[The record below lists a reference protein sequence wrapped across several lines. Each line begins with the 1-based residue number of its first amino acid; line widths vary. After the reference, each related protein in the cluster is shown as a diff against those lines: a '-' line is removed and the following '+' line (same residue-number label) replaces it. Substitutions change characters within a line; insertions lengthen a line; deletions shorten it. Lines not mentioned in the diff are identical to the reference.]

1 MDYYPENNSYND
13 DDAKDSDAHFSG
25 MEEIFVE
32 LASSQRLSIIFMISC
47 QRLRLSTLAK
57 SLNLTIQEVH
67 RNTNRLSDAGLIEK
81 NSEGVFSLTTFGN
94 AITRQLPIFDF
105 LSSNKGYFSDHNVGN
120 IPMKFVQRIGA
131 LNEGRLVS
139 GIVPI
144 IESWKR
150 LYEKSSE
157 YIYGILP
164 QIPLELIQAVIPKV
178 KNEGVKFNY
187 ILPKNAMVPKIRN
200 DLQKSSGYSE
210 LLKQGIIERR
220 MIDKMEVAIV
230 LNERQATVMFP
241 TLKGE
246 VDMNHMFSSK
256 DAKSNKDGVGL
267 FHEWCVD
274 FFRYCWY
281 NSKPFDEGKLT
292 EV

>member
-1 MDYYPENNSYND
+1 MNYPEINNN
-13 DDAKDSDAHFSG
+13 DAKHSDIRFSN

-47 QRLRLSTLAK
+47 QRLKLSTLAK
-57 SLNLTIQEVH
+57 SLNLTMQEVH
-67 RNTNRLSDAGLIEK
+67 RNTNRLLDSGLIEK
-81 NSEGVFSLTTFGN
+81 NSEGVFFLTTFGN
-94 AITRQLPIFDF
+94 AIIRQLSIFDF
-105 LSSNKGYFSDHNVGN
+105 LSSNKSYFSDHKIGN
-120 IPMKFVQRIGA
+120 IPMKFAQRIGA
-131 LNEGRLVS
+131 LNGGKLIS

-150 LYEKSSE
+150 LYDESSE

-200 DLQKSSGYSE
+200 GLQKSSGYAE
-210 LLKQGIIERR
+210 LLKQGIIERK
-220 MIDKMEVAIV
+220 MIDKIEVALV
-230 LNERQATVMFP
+230 LNEKQATVMFP

-246 VDMNHMFSSK
+246 ADMNHMFSSN
-256 DAKSNKDGVGL
+256 DAKSNNGGL

-274 FFRYCWY
+274 FFRYCWH
-281 NSKPFDEGKLT
+281 NSNSFDERKLI

>member
-1 MDYYPENNSYND
+1 MNCPEFNNN
-13 DDAKDSDAHFSG
+13 DAKHSDTRFSN
-25 MEEIFVE
+25 MEEIFAE

-47 QRLRLSTLAK
+47 QRLKLSTLAK
-57 SLNLTIQEVH
+57 SLNLTMQEVH
-67 RNTNRLSDAGLIEK
+67 RNTNRLLDSGLIEK
-81 NSEGVFSLTTFGN
+81 NSEGVFFLTTFGN
-94 AITRQLPIFDF
+94 AITRQLSIFDF
-105 LSSNKGYFSDHNVGN
+105 LSSNKCYFSDHKIGN
-120 IPMKFVQRIGA
+120 IPMKFAQRIGA
-131 LNEGRLVS
+131 LNGGKLIS

-144 IESWKR
+144 IETWKR
-150 LYEKSSE
+150 LYDESSE

-200 DLQKSSGYSE
+200 GLQKSSGYAE
-210 LLKQGIIERR
+210 LLKQGIIERK
-220 MIDKMEVAIV
+220 MIDKIEVALI
-230 LNERQATVMFP
+230 LNEKQATVMFP

-246 VDMNHMFSSK
+246 ADMNHMFSSN
-256 DAKSNKDGVGL
+256 DAKSNNGGL

-274 FFRYCWY
+274 FFRYCWH
-281 NSKPFDEGKLT
+281 NSNSFDERKLI

>member
-1 MDYYPENNSYND
+1 MNHPENNNND
-13 DDAKDSDAHFSG
+13 NNNDAKHSDDHFSS

-32 LASSQRLSIIFMISC
+32 LASSQRLSIIFMITS
-47 QRLRLSTLAK
+47 QRLRLSALAK

-67 RNTNRLSDAGLIEK
+67 RNTNRLLDAGLIEK
-81 NSEGVFSLTTFGN
+81 NSEGVFFLTTFGN
-94 AITRQLPIFDF
+94 AITKQLSIFDF
-105 LSSNKGYFSDHNVGN
+105 LSSNKGYFNDHNVGN

-131 LNEGRLVS
+131 LNGGKLVS
-139 GIVPI
+139 GIVSV

-150 LYEKSSE
+150 LYEESNE
-157 YIYGILP
+157 YIFGILP
-164 QIPLELIQAVIPKV
+164 QIPLELIQTVIPKV

-187 ILPKNAMVPKIRN
+187 ILPKNAIVPKIRN
-200 DLQKSSGYSE
+200 DLQKSSGYPE

-220 MIDKMEVAIV
+220 MIDRIEVAVV
-230 LNERQATVMFP
+230 LNEKQATVMFP

-246 VDMNHMFSSK
+246 VDMNHMFS
-256 DAKSNKDGVGL
+256 NKGVKPNNDGL

-274 FFRYCWY
+274 FFRDCWH
-281 NSKPFDEGKLT
+281 NSKPFDERKLT

>member
-1 MDYYPENNSYND
+1 MNYPEFNNN
-13 DDAKDSDAHFSG
+13 DAKHSDTRFSN

-47 QRLRLSTLAK
+47 QRLKLSTLAK
-57 SLNLTIQEVH
+57 SLNLTMQEVH
-67 RNTNRLSDAGLIEK
+67 RNTNRLLGSGLIEK
-81 NSEGVFSLTTFGN
+81 NSEGVFFLTTFGN
-94 AITRQLPIFDF
+94 AITRQLSIFDF
-105 LSSNKGYFSDHNVGN
+105 LSSNKSYFSDHKIGN

-131 LNEGRLVS
+131 LNGGRLIS

-144 IESWKR
+144 IETWKR
-150 LYEKSSE
+150 LYDESSE

-200 DLQKSSGYSE
+200 GLQKSSGYAE
-210 LLKQGIIERR
+210 LLKQGIIERK
-220 MIDKMEVAIV
+220 MIDKIEVALV
-230 LNERQATVMFP
+230 LNEKQATVMFP

-246 VDMNHMFSSK
+246 ADMNHMFSSN
-256 DAKSNKDGVGL
+256 DAKSNNGGL

-274 FFRYCWY
+274 FFRYCWH
-281 NSKPFDEGKLT
+281 NSNSFDERKLI

>member
-1 MDYYPENNSYND
+1 M
-13 DDAKDSDAHFSG
+13 
-25 MEEIFVE
+25 V
-32 LASSQRLSIIFMISC
+32 SS

-67 RNTNRLSDAGLIEK
+67 RNTNRLLDAGLIEK
-81 NSEGVFSLTTFGN
+81 NSEGFFFLTTFGN
-94 AITRQLPIFDF
+94 AITRQLSIFDF
-105 LSSNKGYFSDHNVGN
+105 LSSNKSYFSEHNVGN

-131 LNEGRLVS
+131 LNGGNLVS
-139 GIVPI
+139 GIVSI

-150 LYEKSSE
+150 LYRESSE

-178 KNEGVKFNY
+178 KNDGVRFNY
-187 ILPKNAMVPKIRN
+187 ILPKNAMVPKVRN
-200 DLQKSSGYSE
+200 DLQKSYGYPE

-220 MIDKMEVAIV
+220 MLEKIEVGVV
-230 LNERQATVMFP
+230 LNEKQATVMFP

-256 DAKSNKDGVGL
+256 GAKPNIDGGM

-281 NSKPFDEGKLT
+281 NSKSFDERKLT

>member
-1 MDYYPENNSYND
+1 
-13 DDAKDSDAHFSG
+13 
-25 MEEIFVE
+25 MEEIFLE
-32 LASSQRLSIIFMISC
+32 LASSQRLSIIFMISS

-67 RNTNRLSDAGLIEK
+67 RNTNRLLDAGLIEK
-81 NSEGVFSLTTFGN
+81 NSEGVFFLTTFGN
-94 AITRQLPIFDF
+94 AITRQLSIFDF
-105 LSSNKGYFSDHNVGN
+105 LSSNKSYFSDHSVGN
-120 IPMKFVQRIGA
+120 IPMKFAQRIGA
-131 LNEGRLVS
+131 LNGGKLVS

-150 LYEKSSE
+150 LYEESSE
-157 YIYGILP
+157 FIYGILP

-187 ILPKNAMVPKIRN
+187 ILPKNAMVPKVRN
-200 DLQKSSGYSE
+200 DLQKSSGYPE
-210 LLKQGIIERR
+210 LLRQGIIERR
-220 MIDKMEVAIV
+220 MTDNIEVAVV
-230 LNERQATVMFP
+230 LNEKQATVMFP
-241 TLKGE
+241 TLKGD

-256 DAKSNKDGVGL
+256 DAGLNNGVGL

-281 NSKPFDEGKLT
+281 SSKPFDEGKLT

>member
-1 MDYYPENNSYND
+1 
-13 DDAKDSDAHFSG
+13 
-25 MEEIFVE
+25 
-32 LASSQRLSIIFMISC
+32 
-47 QRLRLSTLAK
+47 
-57 SLNLTIQEVH
+57 
-67 RNTNRLSDAGLIEK
+67 
-81 NSEGVFSLTTFGN
+81 
-94 AITRQLPIFDF
+94 
-105 LSSNKGYFSDHNVGN
+105 
-120 IPMKFVQRIGA
+120 MKFVQRIGA
-131 LNEGRLVS
+131 LNGGKLVS
-139 GIVPI
+139 GIVSI

-150 LYEKSSE
+150 LYEESSE

-178 KNEGVKFNY
+178 KNEGIKFNY
-187 ILPKNAMVPKIRN
+187 ILPKQAIVPKIRN

-220 MIDKMEVAIV
+220 MIDKIEVAIV
-230 LNERQATVMFP
+230 LNEKQATVMFP

-256 DAKSNKDGVGL
+256 ESKQSNDGL

-281 NSKPFDEGKLT
+281 NSKPFDERKLT

>member
-1 MDYYPENNSYND
+1 MDYPENKNNN
-13 DDAKDSDAHFSG
+13 DAKHPDTHFSN

-47 QRLRLSTLAK
+47 QRLRLSTLSK

-67 RNTNRLSDAGLIEK
+67 RNTNRLLDAGLIEK
-81 NSEGVFSLTTFGN
+81 NSEGVFFLTTFGD
-94 AITRQLPIFDF
+94 AIIRQLSIFDF
-105 LSSNKGYFSDHNVGN
+105 LSSNKSYFSDHNVGN

-131 LNEGRLVS
+131 LNGGKIVS

-150 LYEKSSE
+150 LYEESNE

-210 LLKQGIIERR
+210 LLKQGTIERR
-220 MIDKMEVAIV
+220 MIDKIEVAVV
-230 LNERQATVMFP
+230 LNEKHATVMFP
-241 TLKGE
+241 TLKGD

-256 DAKSNKDGVGL
+256 DARSNNHEDL

-281 NSKPFDEGKLT
+281 NSKFFDERKLI

>member
-1 MDYYPENNSYND
+1 MSHPENNNNN
-13 DDAKDSDAHFSG
+13 DAKYSDDHFSS

-32 LASSQRLSIIFMISC
+32 LASSQRLSIIFMISS
-47 QRLRLSTLAK
+47 QRLRLSALAK

-67 RNTNRLSDAGLIEK
+67 RNTNRLLDAGLIEK
-81 NSEGVFSLTTFGN
+81 NSEGVFFPTTFGN
-94 AITRQLPIFDF
+94 AITRQLSIFEF
-105 LSSNKGYFSDHNVGN
+105 LSSNKGYFSDHNVGD

-131 LNEGRLVS
+131 LNGGKLVS
-139 GIVPI
+139 GIVSI

-150 LYEKSSE
+150 LYEESSE

-178 KNEGVKFNY
+178 KNEGIKFNY
-187 ILPKNAMVPKIRN
+187 ILPKQAIVPKIRN

-220 MIDKMEVAIV
+220 MIDKIEVAVV
-230 LNERQATVMFP
+230 LNEKQATVMFP

-256 DAKSNKDGVGL
+256 ESKQNNDGL

-281 NSKPFDEGKLT
+281 NSKPFDERKLT

>member
-1 MDYYPENNSYND
+1 MNYPENNNND
-13 DDAKDSDAHFSG
+13 SKHSDIQFSN
-25 MEEIFVE
+25 MEEIFLE
-32 LASSQRLSIIFMISC
+32 LASSQRLSIIFMISYR
-47 QRLRLSTLAK
+47 RLKLSALAK

-67 RNTNRLSDAGLIEK
+67 RNTNRLVDAGLIEK
-81 NSEGVFSLTTFGN
+81 NSEGVFFLTTFGN
-94 AITRQLPIFDF
+94 AIIKQLSIFDF
-105 LSSNKGYFSDHNVGN
+105 LSSNKNYFSDHRIGD

-131 LNEGRLVS
+131 LNGGELIS
-139 GIVPI
+139 GIVSI

-150 LYEKSSE
+150 LYDESSE

-164 QIPLELIQAVIPKV
+164 QIPLELIQSVIPKV

-187 ILPKNAMVPKIRN
+187 ILPKNAIVPKIRS
-200 DLQKSSGYSE
+200 DLQKSSGYAD
-210 LLKQGIIERR
+210 LLKQGIVERK
-220 MIDKMEVAIV
+220 MIDKIEVAVV
-230 LNERQATVMFP
+230 LNEKQATVMFP

-246 VDMNHMFSSK
+246 ADMNYMFSNN
-256 DAKSNKDGVGL
+256 DIKSNNDGL

-281 NSKPFDEGKLT
+281 NSKPFDERKLT

>member
-1 MDYYPENNSYND
+1 MNYPENNNND
-13 DDAKDSDAHFSG
+13 SKHSDIQFSN
-25 MEEIFVE
+25 MEEIFLE
-32 LASSQRLSIIFMISC
+32 LASSQRLSIIFMISYR
-47 QRLRLSTLAK
+47 RLKLSALAK

-67 RNTNRLSDAGLIEK
+67 RNTNRLVDAGLIEK
-81 NSEGVFSLTTFGN
+81 NSEGVFFLTTFGN
-94 AITRQLPIFDF
+94 AIIKQLSIFDF
-105 LSSNKGYFSDHNVGN
+105 LSSNKNYFSDHRIGD

-131 LNEGRLVS
+131 LNGGKLIS
-139 GIVPI
+139 GIVSI

-150 LYEKSSE
+150 LYDESSE

-164 QIPLELIQAVIPKV
+164 QIPLELIQSVIPKV

-187 ILPKNAMVPKIRN
+187 ILPKNAIVPKIRS
-200 DLQKSSGYSE
+200 DLQKSSGYAD
-210 LLKQGIIERR
+210 LLKQGIVERK
-220 MIDKMEVAIV
+220 MIDKIEVAVV
-230 LNERQATVMFP
+230 LNEKQATVMFP

-246 VDMNHMFSSK
+246 ADMNYMFSNN
-256 DAKSNKDGVGL
+256 DIKSNNDGL

-281 NSKPFDEGKLT
+281 NSKPFDERKLT

>member
-1 MDYYPENNSYND
+1 MSHPENNNNN
-13 DDAKDSDAHFSG
+13 DAKHSDDHFSS
-25 MEEIFVE
+25 MEDIFVE
-32 LASSQRLSIIFMISC
+32 LASSQRLSIIFMISS
-47 QRLRLSTLAK
+47 QRLRLSALAK

-67 RNTNRLSDAGLIEK
+67 RNTNRLLDAGLIER
-81 NSEGVFSLTTFGN
+81 NSEGVFFPTTFGN
-94 AITRQLPIFDF
+94 AITRQLSIFDF
-105 LSSNKGYFSDHNVGN
+105 LSSNKGYFSDHNVGD

-131 LNEGRLVS
+131 LNGGKLVS
-139 GIVPI
+139 GIVSI

-150 LYEKSSE
+150 LYEESSE

-187 ILPKNAMVPKIRN
+187 ILPKQAIVPKIRN

-220 MIDKMEVAIV
+220 MIDKIEVAVV
-230 LNERQATVMFP
+230 LNEKQATVMFP

-256 DAKSNKDGVGL
+256 ESKQNNDDL

-281 NSKPFDEGKLT
+281 NSKPFDERKLT